1 MKCNVL
7 YVYCVRHIIYCNN
20 VIGYALGHAAMS
32 GDVSR
37 LLGTPHT
44 RKGLLKY
51 YMSTR
56 ITQNIK
62 VRMVGHQKGGGL
74 SLPSSTRAF
83 P

>member
-1 MKCNVL
+1 
-7 YVYCVRHIIYCNN
+7 
-20 VIGYALGHAAMS
+20 MS
-32 GDVSR
+32 LDMLWDMQPCQVMFQG

-62 VRMVGHQKGGGL
+62 VRIVGHQKGGGL
-74 SLPSSTRAF
+74 SQPSSMRAF